1 MYVVLR
7 LCASWAIGLG
17 LAVIRHLLND
27 KLLPEASVMD
37 REDTTPDDFSLIF
50 SNTHHTS
57 R

>member
-7 LCASWAIGLG
+7 LCASWAIIGLG

-37 REDTTPDDFSLIF
+37 RVRRRQMIFPNTLTHIVDD
-50 SNTHHTS
+50 
-57 R
+57 

>member
-37 REDTTPDDFSLIF
+37 RVRRRQMIFPNTLTHIVDD
-50 SNTHHTS
+50 
-57 R
+57 